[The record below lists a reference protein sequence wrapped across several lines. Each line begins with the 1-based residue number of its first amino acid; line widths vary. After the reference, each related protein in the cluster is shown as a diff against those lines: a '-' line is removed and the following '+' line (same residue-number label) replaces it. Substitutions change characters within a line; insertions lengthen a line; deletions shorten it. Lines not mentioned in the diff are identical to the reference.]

1 MSNGIKLSTN
11 SKLRLIAVVLGLGS
25 LTIANQVLAVLSG
38 SAEGGLL
45 GALVVGVATFAYV
58 CSKGQGATAEYF
70 YPHAGLYKLTAVN
83 ALAVVKN
90 ALMTKHFDDRQWRQ
104 ENIDAELGT
113 ALFVC
118 KYVDKPN
125 EKVVLER
132 KIQLSVQVR
141 RVEDA
146 VSVRFVYEPV
156 NIGPLERVQ
165 PAEFCA
171 QTTAFLE
178 SELMAA
184 QEVVFA

>member
-1 MSNGIKLSTN
+1 MNDEIKLSVN
-11 SKLRLIAVVLGLGS
+11 RKLQLIAAVIGFGA
-25 LTIANQVLAVLSG
+25 LTIANQVLTVLAG

-45 GALVVGVATFAYV
+45 GALVVGAATFAYV
-58 CSKGQGATAEYF
+58 CSKGQASTADYF
-70 YPHAGLYKLTAVN
+70 HPHAGLYKLTAVN

-132 KIQLSVQVR
+132 KIQLSVCVK
-141 RVEDA
+141 RVEDV
-146 VSVRFVYEPV
+146 VSVRLVYEPV
-156 NIGPLERVQ
+156 NIGPLERIQ
-165 PAEFCA
+165 PAEFCG

-178 SELMAA
+178 AELLAA